1 MGDYIRTFRWREG
14 DSVRKKKIYAGNS
27 QSVFL
32 VALTGLVFL
41 LLISGCGSK
50 TTETIPALE
59 EPAASNNSYRQV
71 TYGDIGTTNVLLGTA
86 VPKEYGQAYEANVT
100 VTKVLVE
107 PGDVVEKGDVLAY
120 ADVDEA
126 RASLKAKQ
134 QELSHE
140 NTIYELNQKINQLQQ
155 DKLANQQKQQ
165 EAAAED
171 NSLEAATEDNTQEAA
186 AEDSS
191 QEAALENGFQ
201 KNETENI
208 TSQIAVLRENGRYDT
223 KLHEY
228 RVQKLNGE
236 IAALD
241 DLIAD
246 GTLKANHSGEV
257 VYTKNLTV
265 SRNAGA
271 GENVAIVADT
281 EDLEIKLKDVTV
293 QNYKYKDVPEKY
305 MLVAGESVPVTEREY
320 STEELVLAKIN
331 SNYPNVVIG
340 RPEGVEL
347 KAGELYPI
355 YYEEKKAE
363 HVLLVGTDSLYQ
375 EDGETYVYV
384 GTGDD
389 TREKRKVTVGAA
401 DDHNTQIV
409 DGLAEGEAVYYETTE
424 RMPSDYTE
432 YTVERSDFQVE
443 NHGLKFGRADKNA
456 SSYLAA
462 KEGEIIKI
470 AVEKDAEVKKGDL
483 LYIIDTGEGKAAL
496 TEAANAIE
504 TENTTYQKQQAD
516 YDAQLAELQYA
527 TDSASDYDRQI
538 ITLQKGIAESDHNN
552 TLQQLQSAYDTL
564 SRGNDGTGKLSIY
577 ADADGQVSKITAGEG
592 DTVEA
597 GDEILKMRGEVSD
610 LLLVQMVSSK
620 SVTVYTDDIP
630 EVGEPVSITS
640 GNMTYTGTCVGF
652 AAGSNNLDEGCLYT
666 DENGA
671 HYTFRTTS
679 GYDAPAFYVRMDDEI
694 VDDMGNGGSVDFP
707 YISMEDVVVL
717 PAGMIYEEKDAMHPD
732 KVSYFVW
739 KVEEDHLVKQYV
751 LLDDTLTGNGKV
763 VLSGIESGDVLA
775 RE

>member
-1 MGDYIRTFRWREG
+1 M
-14 DSVRKKKIYAGNS
+14 SKKKSYAGNA
-27 QSVFL
+27 QSVIP
-32 VALTGLVFL
+32 VVLTGLFFVM
-41 LLISGCGSK
+41 LIGGCGSK
-50 TTETIPALE
+50 KTETIPDLE
-59 EPAASNNSYRQV
+59 EPAASNASYQQV

-86 VPKEYGQAYEANVT
+86 VPKEYGQAYKANVT
-100 VTKVLVE
+100 VTKILVE
-107 PGDVVEKGDVLAY
+107 PGDTVEKGDVLAY

-126 RASLKAKQ
+126 NASRKAKQ
-134 QELSHE
+134 QELLHE
-140 NTIYELNQKINQLQQ
+140 NTVYELNQKINQLQQ
-155 DKLANQQKQQ
+155 EKLAKQQ
-165 EAAAED
+165 EQQDTAAED
-171 NSLEAATEDNTQEAA
+171 NMQESATED
-186 AEDSS
+186 DS
-191 QEAALENGFQ
+191 QEAITEESPQ
-201 KNETENI
+201 ETENI
-208 TSQIAVLRENGRYDT
+208 TSQIAVLQENSRYDT

-228 RVQKLNGE
+228 RVQKLNEE

-257 VYTKNLTV
+257 VYTKSLTV
-265 SRNAGA
+265 SRNAGT
-271 GENVAIVADT
+271 GENVVVVADT
-281 EDLEIKLKDVTV
+281 ENLEIKLKDVTV

-305 MLVAGESVPVTEREY
+305 MLQSGERVPVAEREY
-320 STEELVLAKIN
+320 STDELVLAKIN
-331 SNYPNVVIG
+331 NDYPNVLIEK
-340 RPEGVEL
+340 PEGVEL

-355 YYEEKKAE
+355 YFEEKKAE
-363 HVLLVGTDSLYQ
+363 HVLLVGNNSLYQ
-375 EDGETYVYV
+375 EDGENYVYV

-389 TREKRKVTVGAA
+389 TREKRKVTTGVS
-401 DDHNTQIV
+401 DDHNTQIIE
-409 DGLAEGEAVYYETTE
+409 GLEEGEAVYYETME

-443 NHGLKFGRADKNA
+443 NHGLKYSRADKNA
-456 SSYLAA
+456 RVYLTE
-462 KEGEIIKI
+462 KEGVIVEI

-483 LYIIDTGEGKAAL
+483 LYIIDTGEGKAAI

-516 YDAQLAELQYA
+516 YDAQLTELQNA

-538 ITLQKGIAESDHNN
+538 ITLQKEIAEADHSY
-552 TLQQLQSAYDTL
+552 TLQQLQAAYDTL
-564 SRGNDGTGKLSIY
+564 SRGNDGTGKVSVY
-577 ADADGQVSKITAGEG
+577 ADADGQVSKITAWEG

-597 GDEILKMRGEVSD
+597 GAEILKMKGETSD

-620 SVTVYTDDIP
+620 SVTVYTDDIA

-640 GNMTYTGTCVGF
+640 GDTTYTGTCVGF

-671 HYTFRTTS
+671 HYTFQTTS
-679 GYDAPAFYVRMDDEI
+679 GYDTPAFYVRMKDEI
-694 VDDMGNGGSVDFP
+694 VDDMGNGESVDFP
-707 YISMEDVVVL
+707 YISMEDVIVL

-739 KVEEDHLVKQYV
+739 KIEGDHLVKQYV

-763 VLSGIESGDVLA
+763 VLFGIESGDVLA

>member
-1 MGDYIRTFRWREG
+1 M
-14 DSVRKKKIYAGNS
+14 RKKKSYAGNA
-27 QSVFL
+27 QSVIP
-32 VALTGLVFL
+32 VVLTGLFFVM
-41 LLISGCGSK
+41 LIGGCGSK
-50 TTETIPALE
+50 KTETIPDLE
-59 EPAASNNSYRQV
+59 EPAASNASYQQV
-71 TYGDIGTTNVLLGTA
+71 TYGNIGTTNVLLGTA

-100 VTKVLVE
+100 VTKILVE
-107 PGDVVEKGDVLAY
+107 PGDTVEKGDVLAY

-126 RASLKAKQ
+126 SASRKAKQ

-140 NTIYELNQKINQLQQ
+140 NTVYELNQKINQLQQ

-165 EAAAED
+165 DTAENNIQDAAENNIQEED
-171 NSLEAATEDNTQEAA
+171 DMQESATENNTQETEAE
-186 AEDSS
+186 AED
-191 QEAALENGFQ
+191 
-201 KNETENI
+201 I
-208 TSQIAVLRENGRYDT
+208 TSQIAVLQENSRYDT

-228 RVQKLNGE
+228 RVQKLNEE

-257 VYTKNLTV
+257 VYTKSLTV
-265 SRNAGA
+265 SRNAGT
-271 GENVAIVADT
+271 GENVVVVADT

-293 QNYKYKDVPEKY
+293 QNYKYKDVLEKY
-305 MLVAGESVPVTEREY
+305 MLQSGERVPVTEREY
-320 STEELVLAKIN
+320 STDELVLAKIN
-331 SNYPNVVIG
+331 NNYPNVLIEK
-340 RPEGVEL
+340 PEGVEL

-355 YYEEKKAE
+355 YFEEKRAE
-363 HVLLVGTDSLYQ
+363 HVLLVGNNSLYQ
-375 EDGETYVYV
+375 EDGENYVYV

-389 TREKRKVTVGAA
+389 TREKRKVTAGAA
-401 DDHNTQIV
+401 DDHNTQIT

-432 YTVERSDFQVE
+432 YMVERSDFQVE
-443 NHGLKFGRADKNA
+443 NHGLKYGRADKNA
-456 SSYLAA
+456 RVYLTE
-462 KEGEIIKI
+462 KEGVLVEI

-483 LYIIDTGEGKAAL
+483 LYIIDTGEGKAAI

-516 YDAQLAELQYA
+516 YDAQLAELENGL
-527 TDSASDYDRQI
+527 DPASDYDRQM
-538 ITLQKGIAESDHNN
+538 ITLQKEIAEADHNQ
-552 TLQQLQSAYDTL
+552 TLRQLQAAYDTL
-564 SRGNDGTGKLSIY
+564 SRGNDGTGKLSVY
-577 ADADGQVSKITAGEG
+577 ADEDGQVSKITAWEG

-597 GDEILKMRGEVSD
+597 GDEILKMKGEASD

-620 SVTVYTDDIP
+620 SVTVYTDDIA

-640 GNMTYTGTCVGF
+640 GDMTYTGICVGF
-652 AAGSNNLDEGCLYT
+652 AAGSNNLDEGCLYI

-671 HYTFRTTS
+671 HYTFQTTS
-679 GYDAPAFYVRMDDEI
+679 GYDTPAFYVRMNDEI
-694 VDDMGNGGSVDFP
+694 VDDMGNGESVDFP
-707 YISMEDVVVL
+707 YISMEDVIVL

-739 KVEEDHLVKQYV
+739 KIEGDHLVKQYV

-763 VLSGIESGDVLA
+763 VLFGIESGDVLA

>member
-1 MGDYIRTFRWREG
+1 M
-14 DSVRKKKIYAGNS
+14 RKKKSYAGNS
-27 QSVFL
+27 QSVIP
-32 VALTGLVFL
+32 VVLTGLFFVM
-41 LLISGCGSK
+41 LIGGCGSK
-50 TTETIPALE
+50 KTETIPDLE
-59 EPAASNNSYRQV
+59 EPAASNASYQQV

-86 VPKEYGQAYEANVT
+86 VPKEYGQAYKANVT
-100 VTKVLVE
+100 VTKILVE
-107 PGDVVEKGDVLAY
+107 PGDMVEKGDVLAY

-126 RASLKAKQ
+126 SASREAKQ

-140 NTIYELNQKINQLQQ
+140 NTVYELNQKINQLQQ
-155 DKLANQQKQQ
+155 DKLANQQ
-165 EAAAED
+165 EATVVD
-171 NSLEAATEDNTQEAA
+171 DTQEAIT
-186 AEDSS
+186 EESP
-191 QEAALENGFQ
+191 QET
-201 KNETENI
+201 ETENI
-208 TSQIAVLRENGRYDT
+208 TSQIAVLQENSRYDT

-228 RVQKLNGE
+228 RVQKLNEE

-257 VYTKNLTV
+257 VYTKSLTV
-265 SRNAGA
+265 SRNAGTE
-271 GENVAIVADT
+271 ENVVVVADT

-305 MLVAGESVPVTEREY
+305 MLQSGERVPVTEREY
-320 STEELVLAKIN
+320 STDELVLAKIN
-331 SNYPNVVIG
+331 NNYPNVLIEK
-340 RPEGVEL
+340 PEGVEL

-355 YYEEKKAE
+355 YFEEKKAE
-363 HVLLVGTDSLYQ
+363 HVLLVGNDSLYQ

-384 GTGDD
+384 KAGDD
-389 TREKRKVTVGAA
+389 TREKRKVTAGAA
-401 DDHNTQIV
+401 DDHNTQIT

-443 NHGLKFGRADKNA
+443 NHGLKLSRADKNA
-456 SSYLAA
+456 RVYLAA
-462 KEGEIIKI
+462 KEGEIVKI

-483 LYIIDTGEGKAAL
+483 LYIINTGEGKAAI

-504 TENTTYQKQQAD
+504 TENTSYQKQQAD
-516 YDAQLAELQYA
+516 YDAQLAELENGL
-527 TDSASDYDRQI
+527 DPASDYDRQI
-538 ITLQKGIAESDHNN
+538 ITLQKVIAEADHNQ
-552 TLQQLQSAYDTL
+552 TLQQLQAAYDTL
-564 SRGNDGTGKLSIY
+564 SRGNDGTGKLSVY
-577 ADADGQVSKITAGEG
+577 ADADGQVSKITAWEG

-597 GDEILKMRGEVSD
+597 GDEILKMKGETSD

-620 SVTVYTDDIP
+620 SATVYTDDIA

-640 GNMTYTGTCVGF
+640 GDTTYTGTCVGF
-652 AAGSNNLDEGCLYT
+652 AAGSNNLDEGCIYT
-666 DENGA
+666 DEDGV
-671 HYTFRTTS
+671 HYTFQTTS

-694 VDDMGNGGSVDFP
+694 TDDMGKGGSVDFP

-717 PAGMIYEEKDAMHPD
+717 PAGMIYEEKDAMNPK

-739 KVEEDHLVKQYV
+739 KVEEGHLVKQYV

-763 VLSGIESGDVLA
+763 VLTGVEAGDVLA

>member
-1 MGDYIRTFRWREG
+1 M
-14 DSVRKKKIYAGNS
+14 RKKKSYAGNA
-27 QSVFL
+27 QSVIP
-32 VALTGLVFL
+32 VVLTGLFFVM
-41 LLISGCGSK
+41 LIGGCGSK
-50 TTETIPALE
+50 KTETIPDLE
-59 EPAASNNSYRQV
+59 EPAASNASYQQV

-86 VPKEYGQAYEANVT
+86 VPKEYGQAYKANVT
-100 VTKVLVE
+100 VTKILVE
-107 PGDVVEKGDVLAY
+107 PGDMVEKGDVLAY

-126 RASLKAKQ
+126 SASREAKQ

-140 NTIYELNQKINQLQQ
+140 NTVYELNQKINQLQQ

-165 EAAAED
+165 DTAENNIQDAAENNIQEED
-171 NSLEAATEDNTQEAA
+171 DMQESATENNTQETEAE
-186 AEDSS
+186 AED
-191 QEAALENGFQ
+191 
-201 KNETENI
+201 I
-208 TSQIAVLRENGRYDT
+208 TSQIAVLQENGRYDT

-228 RVQKLNGE
+228 RVQKLNEE

-257 VYTKNLTV
+257 VYTKSLTV
-265 SRNAGA
+265 SRNAGI
-271 GENVAIVADT
+271 GENVVVVADT

-293 QNYKYKDVPEKY
+293 QNYKYKDVLEKY
-305 MLVAGESVPVTEREY
+305 MLQSGERVPVTEREY
-320 STEELVLAKIN
+320 STDELVLAKIN
-331 SNYPNVVIG
+331 NNYPNVLIEK
-340 RPEGVEL
+340 PEGVEL

-355 YYEEKKAE
+355 YFEEKKAE
-363 HVLLVGTDSLYQ
+363 HVLLVGNDSLYQ

-384 GTGDD
+384 KAGDD
-389 TREKRKVTVGAA
+389 TREKRKVTAGAA
-401 DDHNTQIV
+401 DDHNTQIT

-443 NHGLKFGRADKNA
+443 NHGLKLSRADKNA
-456 SSYLAA
+456 RVYLAA
-462 KEGEIIKI
+462 KEGEIVKI

-483 LYIIDTGEGKAAL
+483 LYIINTGEGKAAI

-516 YDAQLAELQYA
+516 YDAQLIELQNA
-527 TDSASDYDRQI
+527 TDSVSDYDRQI
-538 ITLQKGIAESDHNN
+538 ITLQKEVAEADHNQ
-552 TLQQLQSAYDTL
+552 TLQQLQAAYDTL
-564 SRGNDGTGKLSIY
+564 SRGNDGTGKLSVY
-577 ADADGQVSKITAGEG
+577 ADADGQVSKITAWEG

-597 GDEILKMRGEVSD
+597 GEEILKMKGETSD

-620 SVTVYTDDIP
+620 SVTVYTDDIA

-640 GNMTYTGTCVGF
+640 GDTTYTGTCVGF
-652 AAGSNNLDEGCLYT
+652 AAGSNNLDEGCIYT
-666 DENGA
+666 DEDGV
-671 HYTFRTTS
+671 HYTFQTTS

-694 VDDMGNGGSVDFP
+694 TDDMGKGGSVDFP

-739 KVEEDHLVKQYV
+739 KIEGDHLVKQYV

-763 VLSGIESGDVLA
+763 VLFGIESGDVLA

>member
-1 MGDYIRTFRWREG
+1 M
-14 DSVRKKKIYAGNS
+14 SKKKSYAGNA
-27 QSVFL
+27 QSVIPVVL
-32 VALTGLVFL
+32 AGLFFVM
-41 LLISGCGSK
+41 LIGGCGSK
-50 TTETIPALE
+50 KTETIPDLE
-59 EPAASNNSYRQV
+59 EPAASNASYQQV
-71 TYGDIGTTNVLLGTA
+71 TYGDIGTTKVLLGTA
-86 VPKEYGQAYEANVT
+86 VPKEYGQAYKANVT
-100 VTKVLVE
+100 VTRILVE
-107 PGDVVEKGDVLAY
+107 PGDTVEKGDVLAY

-126 RASLKAKQ
+126 SASREAKQ

-140 NTIYELNQKINQLQQ
+140 NTVYELNQKINQLQQ
-155 DKLANQQKQQ
+155 EKLAKQQ
-165 EAAAED
+165 EQQDTAAED
-171 NSLEAATEDNTQEAA
+171 DTQEAIT
-186 AEDSS
+186 EESP
-191 QEAALENGFQ
+191 Q
-201 KNETENI
+201 ETENI
-208 TSQIAVLRENGRYDT
+208 TSQIAVLQENSRYDT

-228 RVQKLNGE
+228 RVQKLNEE

-257 VYTKNLTV
+257 VYTKSLTV
-265 SRNAGA
+265 SRNAGT
-271 GENVAIVADT
+271 GENVVVVADT

-305 MLVAGESVPVTEREY
+305 MLQSGERVPVAEREY
-320 STEELVLAKIN
+320 STDELVLAKIN
-331 SNYPNVVIG
+331 NDYPNVLIEK
-340 RPEGVEL
+340 PESVEL

-355 YYEEKKAE
+355 YFEEKKAE
-363 HVLLVGTDSLYQ
+363 HVLLVGNNSLYQ
-375 EDGETYVYV
+375 EDGENYVYV

-389 TREKRKVTVGAA
+389 TREKRKVTTGVS

-409 DGLAEGEAVYYETTE
+409 EGLEEGEAVYYETME

-432 YTVERSDFQVE
+432 YMVEWSDFQVE
-443 NHGLKFGRADKNA
+443 NHGLKYSRADKNA
-456 SSYLAA
+456 RVYLTE
-462 KEGEIIKI
+462 KEGVIVEI

-483 LYIIDTGEGKAAL
+483 LYIIDTGEGKAAI

-516 YDAQLAELQYA
+516 YDAQLTELQNA
-527 TDSASDYDRQI
+527 TDSASDYDRQL
-538 ITLQKGIAESDHNN
+538 ITLQKEIAEADHSY
-552 TLQQLQSAYDTL
+552 TLQQLQAAYDTL
-564 SRGNDGTGKLSIY
+564 SRGNDGTGKVFVY
-577 ADADGQVSKITAGEG
+577 ADADGQVSKITAWEG

-597 GDEILKMRGEVSD
+597 GAEILKMKGETSD

-620 SVTVYTDDIP
+620 SVTVYTDDIA

-640 GNMTYTGTCVGF
+640 GDTTYTGTCVGF

-671 HYTFRTTS
+671 HYTFQTTS
-679 GYDAPAFYVRMDDEI
+679 GYDTPAFYVRMKDEI
-694 VDDMGNGGSVDFP
+694 VDDMGNGESVDFP
-707 YISMEDVVVL
+707 YISMEDVIVL

-739 KVEEDHLVKQYV
+739 KIEGDHLVKQYV

-763 VLSGIESGDVLA
+763 VLFGIESGDVLA

>member
-1 MGDYIRTFRWREG
+1 M
-14 DSVRKKKIYAGNS
+14 RKKKSYAGNA
-27 QSVFL
+27 QSVL
-32 VALTGLVFL
+32 PVVLTGLFFVM
-41 LLISGCGSK
+41 LIGGCGSK
-50 TTETIPALE
+50 KTETIPDLK
-59 EPAASNNSYRQV
+59 EPAASNASYQQV

-100 VTKVLVE
+100 VTKILVE
-107 PGDVVEKGDVLAY
+107 PGDTVEKGDVLAY

-126 RASLKAKQ
+126 SASRKAKQ

-140 NTIYELNQKINQLQQ
+140 NTVYELNQKINQLQQ

-165 EAAAED
+165 DTAENNIQDAAENNIQEED
-171 NSLEAATEDNTQEAA
+171 DMQESATENNTQETEAE
-186 AEDSS
+186 AED
-191 QEAALENGFQ
+191 
-201 KNETENI
+201 I
-208 TSQIAVLRENGRYDT
+208 TSQIAVLQENSRYDT

-228 RVQKLNGE
+228 RVQKLNEE

-241 DLIAD
+241 ALIAD

-257 VYTKNLTV
+257 VYTKSLTV
-265 SRNAGA
+265 NRKAGA

-281 EDLEIKLKDVTV
+281 EDLAIELKDVTV
-293 QNYKYKDVPEKY
+293 QNYKYKDVSEKY
-305 MLVAGESVPVTEREY
+305 MLQSGERVPVTEREY
-320 STEELVLAKIN
+320 STDELVLAKIN
-331 SNYPNVVIG
+331 NNYPNVLIEK
-340 RPEGVEL
+340 PEGVEL

-355 YYEEKKAE
+355 YFEEKKAE
-363 HVLLVGTDSLYQ
+363 HVLLVGNDSLYQ

-384 GTGDD
+384 KAGDD
-389 TREKRKVTVGAA
+389 TREKRKVTAGAA
-401 DDHNTQIV
+401 DDHNTQIT

-443 NHGLKFGRADKNA
+443 NHGLKYGRADKNA
-456 SSYLAA
+456 RVYLTE
-462 KEGEIIKI
+462 KEGVLVEI

-483 LYIIDTGEGKAAL
+483 LYIIDTGEGKAAI

-516 YDAQLAELQYA
+516 YDAQLIELQNA
-527 TDSASDYDRQI
+527 TDSVSDYDRQI
-538 ITLQKGIAESDHNN
+538 ITLQKEVAEADHSY
-552 TLQQLQSAYDTL
+552 TLQQLQAAYDTL
-564 SRGNDGTGKLSIY
+564 SRGNDGTGKLSVY
-577 ADADGQVSKITAGEG
+577 ADEDGQVSKITVWEG

-597 GDEILKMRGEVSD
+597 GDEILKMKGEASD

-620 SVTVYTDDIP
+620 SVTVYTDDIA
-630 EVGEPVSITS
+630 EAGEPVSITS
-640 GNMTYTGTCVGF
+640 GDTTYTGTCVGF
-652 AAGSNNLDEGCLYT
+652 AAGSNNLDEGCLYI

-671 HYTFRTTS
+671 YYTFQTTS
-679 GYDAPAFYVRMDDEI
+679 GYDTPAFYVRMNDEI
-694 VDDMGNGGSVDFP
+694 VDDMGNGESVDFP
-707 YISMEDVVVL
+707 YISMEDVIVL

-739 KVEEDHLVKQYV
+739 KMEGDHLVKQYV

-763 VLSGIESGDVLA
+763 VLFGIESGDVLA

>member
-1 MGDYIRTFRWREG
+1 M
-14 DSVRKKKIYAGNS
+14 RKKKSYAGNA
-27 QSVFL
+27 QSVIP
-32 VALTGLVFL
+32 VVLTGLFFVM
-41 LLISGCGSK
+41 LIGGCGSK
-50 TTETIPALE
+50 KTETIPDLE
-59 EPAASNNSYRQV
+59 EPAASNASYQQV
-71 TYGDIGTTNVLLGTA
+71 TYGNIGTTNVLLGTA

-100 VTKVLVE
+100 VTKILVE
-107 PGDVVEKGDVLAY
+107 PGDTVEKGDVLAY

-126 RASLKAKQ
+126 SASRKAKQ

-140 NTIYELNQKINQLQQ
+140 NTVYELNQKINQLQQ

-165 EAAAED
+165 DTAENNIQDAAENNIQEED
-171 NSLEAATEDNTQEAA
+171 DMQESATENNTQETEAE
-186 AEDSS
+186 AED
-191 QEAALENGFQ
+191 
-201 KNETENI
+201 I
-208 TSQIAVLRENGRYDT
+208 TSQIAVLQENSRYDT

-228 RVQKLNGE
+228 RVQKLNEE

-241 DLIAD
+241 ALIAD

-257 VYTKNLTV
+257 VYTKSLTV
-265 SRNAGA
+265 NRKAGA

-281 EDLEIKLKDVTV
+281 EDLAIELKDVTV
-293 QNYKYKDVPEKY
+293 QNYKYKDVSEKY
-305 MLVAGESVPVTEREY
+305 MLQSGERVPVTEREY
-320 STEELVLAKIN
+320 STDELVLAKIN
-331 SNYPNVVIG
+331 NNYPNVLIEK
-340 RPEGVEL
+340 PEGVEL

-355 YYEEKKAE
+355 YFEEKKAE
-363 HVLLVGTDSLYQ
+363 HVLLVGNDSLYQ

-384 GTGDD
+384 KAGDD
-389 TREKRKVTVGAA
+389 TREKRKVTAGAA
-401 DDHNTQIV
+401 DDHNTQIT

-443 NHGLKFGRADKNA
+443 NHGLKLSRADKNA
-456 SSYLAA
+456 RVYLAA
-462 KEGEIIKI
+462 KEGEIVKI

-483 LYIIDTGEGKAAL
+483 LYIINTGEGKAAI

-516 YDAQLAELQYA
+516 YDAQLIELQNA
-527 TDSASDYDRQI
+527 TDSVSDYDRQI
-538 ITLQKGIAESDHNN
+538 ITLQKEVAEADHSY
-552 TLQQLQSAYDTL
+552 TLQQLQAAYDTL
-564 SRGNDGTGKLSIY
+564 SRGNDGTGKLSVY
-577 ADADGQVSKITAGEG
+577 ADEDGQVSKITVWEG

-597 GDEILKMRGEVSD
+597 GDEILKMKGEASD

-620 SVTVYTDDIP
+620 SVTVYTDDIA
-630 EVGEPVSITS
+630 EAGEPVSITS
-640 GNMTYTGTCVGF
+640 GDTTYTGTCVGF
-652 AAGSNNLDEGCLYT
+652 AAGSNNLDEGCLYI

-671 HYTFRTTS
+671 HYTFQTTS
-679 GYDAPAFYVRMDDEI
+679 GYDTPAFYVRMDDEI
-694 VDDMGNGGSVDFP
+694 TDDMGKGGSVDFP

-739 KVEEDHLVKQYV
+739 KIEGDHLVKQYV

-763 VLSGIESGDVLA
+763 VLFGIESGDVLA

>member
-1 MGDYIRTFRWREG
+1 M
-14 DSVRKKKIYAGNS
+14 RKKKSYAGNA
-27 QSVFL
+27 QSVIP
-32 VALTGLVFL
+32 VVLTGLFFVM
-41 LLISGCGSK
+41 LIGGCGSK
-50 TTETIPALE
+50 KTETIPDLE
-59 EPAASNNSYRQV
+59 EPAASNASYQQV

-86 VPKEYGQAYEANVT
+86 VPKEYGRAYKANVT
-100 VTKVLVE
+100 VTKILVE
-107 PGDVVEKGDVLAY
+107 PGDMVEKGDVLAY

-126 RASLKAKQ
+126 SASREAKQ

-140 NTIYELNQKINQLQQ
+140 NTVYELNQKINQLQQ

-165 EAAAED
+165 DTAENNIQDAAENNIQEED
-171 NSLEAATEDNTQEAA
+171 DMQESATENNTQETEAE
-186 AEDSS
+186 AED
-191 QEAALENGFQ
+191 
-201 KNETENI
+201 I
-208 TSQIAVLRENGRYDT
+208 TSQIAVLQENSRYDT

-228 RVQKLNGE
+228 RVQKLNEE

-241 DLIAD
+241 ALIAD

-257 VYTKNLTV
+257 VYTKSLTV
-265 SRNAGA
+265 SRNAGT
-271 GENVAIVADT
+271 GENVVVVADT

-293 QNYKYKDVPEKY
+293 QNYKYKDVSEKY
-305 MLVAGESVPVTEREY
+305 MLQSGERVPVTEREY
-320 STEELVLAKIN
+320 STDELVLAKIN
-331 SNYPNVVIG
+331 NNYPNVLIEK
-340 RPEGVEL
+340 PEGVEL

-355 YYEEKKAE
+355 YFEEKKAE
-363 HVLLVGTDSLYQ
+363 HVLLVGNDSLYQ

-384 GTGDD
+384 KAGDD
-389 TREKRKVTVGAA
+389 TREKRKVTAGAA
-401 DDHNTQIV
+401 DDHNTQIT

-443 NHGLKFGRADKNA
+443 NHGLKLSRADKNA
-456 SSYLAA
+456 RVYLAA
-462 KEGEIIKI
+462 KEGEIVKI

-483 LYIIDTGEGKAAL
+483 LYIINTGEGKAAI

-516 YDAQLAELQYA
+516 YDAQLIELQNA
-527 TDSASDYDRQI
+527 TDSVSDYDRQI
-538 ITLQKGIAESDHNN
+538 ITLQKEVAEADHSY
-552 TLQQLQSAYDTL
+552 TLQQLQAAYDTL
-564 SRGNDGTGKLSIY
+564 SRGNDGTGKLSVY
-577 ADADGQVSKITAGEG
+577 ADEDGQVSKITVWEG

-597 GDEILKMRGEVSD
+597 GDEILKMKGEASD

-620 SVTVYTDDIP
+620 SVTVYTDDIA
-630 EVGEPVSITS
+630 EAGEPVSITS
-640 GNMTYTGTCVGF
+640 GDTTYTGTCVGF
-652 AAGSNNLDEGCLYT
+652 AAGSNNLDEGCLYI

-671 HYTFRTTS
+671 HYTFQTTS
-679 GYDAPAFYVRMDDEI
+679 GYDTPAFYVRMDDEI
-694 VDDMGNGGSVDFP
+694 TDDMGKGGSVDFP

-739 KVEEDHLVKQYV
+739 KIEGDHLVKQYV

-763 VLSGIESGDVLA
+763 VLFGIESGDVLA

>member
-1 MGDYIRTFRWREG
+1 M
-14 DSVRKKKIYAGNS
+14 RKKKSYAGNA
-27 QSVFL
+27 QSVL
-32 VALTGLVFL
+32 PVVLTGLFFVM
-41 LLISGCGSK
+41 LIGGCGSK
-50 TTETIPALE
+50 KTETIPDLK
-59 EPAASNNSYRQV
+59 EPAASNASYQQV

-100 VTKVLVE
+100 VTKILVE
-107 PGDVVEKGDVLAY
+107 PGDTVEKGDVLAY

-126 RASLKAKQ
+126 SASRKAKQ

-140 NTIYELNQKINQLQQ
+140 NTVYELNQKINQLQQ

-165 EAAAED
+165 DTAENNIQDAAENNIQEED
-171 NSLEAATEDNTQEAA
+171 DMQESATENNTQETEAE
-186 AEDSS
+186 AED
-191 QEAALENGFQ
+191 
-201 KNETENI
+201 I
-208 TSQIAVLRENGRYDT
+208 TSQIAVLQENSRYDT

-228 RVQKLNGE
+228 RVQKLNEE

-241 DLIAD
+241 ALIAD

-257 VYTKNLTV
+257 VYTKSLTV
-265 SRNAGA
+265 NRKAGA

-281 EDLEIKLKDVTV
+281 EDLAIELKDVTV
-293 QNYKYKDVPEKY
+293 QNYKYKDVSEKY
-305 MLVAGESVPVTEREY
+305 MLQSGERVPVTEREY
-320 STEELVLAKIN
+320 STDELVLAKIN
-331 SNYPNVVIG
+331 NNYPNVLIEK
-340 RPEGVEL
+340 PEGVEL

-355 YYEEKKAE
+355 YFEEKKAE
-363 HVLLVGTDSLYQ
+363 HVLLVGNDSLYQ

-384 GTGDD
+384 KAGDD
-389 TREKRKVTVGAA
+389 TREKRKVTAGAA
-401 DDHNTQIV
+401 DDHNTQIT

-443 NHGLKFGRADKNA
+443 NHGLKYGRADKNA
-456 SSYLAA
+456 RVYLTE
-462 KEGEIIKI
+462 KEGVLVEI

-483 LYIIDTGEGKAAL
+483 LYIIDTGEGKAAI

-516 YDAQLAELQYA
+516 YDAQLIELQNA
-527 TDSASDYDRQI
+527 TDSVSDYDRQI
-538 ITLQKGIAESDHNN
+538 ITLQKEVAEADHSY
-552 TLQQLQSAYDTL
+552 TLQQLQAAYDTL
-564 SRGNDGTGKLSIY
+564 SRGNDGTGKLSVY
-577 ADADGQVSKITAGEG
+577 ADEDGQVSKITVWEG

-597 GDEILKMRGEVSD
+597 GDKILKMKGEASD

-620 SVTVYTDDIP
+620 SVTVYTDDIA
-630 EVGEPVSITS
+630 EAGEPVSITS
-640 GNMTYTGTCVGF
+640 GDTTYTGTCVGF
-652 AAGSNNLDEGCLYT
+652 AAGSNNLDEGCLYI

-671 HYTFRTTS
+671 HYTFQTTS
-679 GYDAPAFYVRMDDEI
+679 GYDTPAFYVRMNDEI
-694 VDDMGNGGSVDFP
+694 VDDMGNGESVDFP
-707 YISMEDVVVL
+707 YISMEDVIVL

-739 KVEEDHLVKQYV
+739 KMEGDHLVKQYV

-763 VLSGIESGDVLA
+763 VLFGIESGDVLA